1 MDSEFEM
8 LPSDEEMVDDD
19 DYYDYYSDMADD
31 DGGIGS
37 DSDGELGA
45 GNYEGIEAEGS
56 DVVISRHEQV
66 SAVYGRG
73 SGGD

>member
-1 MDSEFEM
+1 MDSEVEM

-56 DVVISRHEQV
+56 DVVISRREQV